1 MAGNGF
7 GHGIGMSQWGA
18 RGMAERGKG
27 YDEILTHFYKGTRLG
42 SM

>member
-1 MAGNGF
+1 

-18 RGMAERGKG
+18 RGMAERGQK
-27 YDEILTHFYKGTRLG
+27 YDKILTHFYNGTRLG